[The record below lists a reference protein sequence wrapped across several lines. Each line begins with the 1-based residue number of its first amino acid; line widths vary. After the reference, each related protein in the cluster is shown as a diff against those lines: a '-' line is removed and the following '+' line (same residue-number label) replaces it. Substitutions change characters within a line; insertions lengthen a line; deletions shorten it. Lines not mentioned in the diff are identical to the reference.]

1 MLYCLLEA
9 HSGWSELGVLLTP
22 YSSQHLISHYC
33 PSPFIPSPLPPIPSP
48 PSPPLPSFLSFLS
61 PPPPEILLCLAWLA
75 LLVLGIV
82 VQSLLSC
89 RRSPFP
95 SQSLYHKWSQKRKAR
110 RERRELGLSHN
121 QKGLR
126 TLAGSPQET
135 SPLLGPSTSQGSH
148 RLN

>member
-1 MLYCLLEA
+1 MYQAYPFQLDGYFN
-9 HSGWSELGVLLTP
+9 LTHMHARTHTQYYP
-22 YSSQHLISHYC
+22 YPSH
-33 PSPFIPSPLPPIPSP
+33 
-48 PSPPLPSFLSFLS
+48 PPLPLTPS
-61 PPPPEILLCLAWLA
+61 PSLPSSLLPLPSPPEILLCLAWLA

-89 RRSPFP
+89 RRPPFP
-95 SQSLYHKWSQKRKAR
+95 SQSLYHKWSQKRNAR

-135 SPLLGPSTSQGSH
+135 SPLLGPSASRGSH

>member
-1 MLYCLLEA
+1 MRA
-9 HSGWSELGVLLTP
+9 HTHARTHTHTQ
-22 YSSQHLISHYC
+22 YY
-33 PSPFIPSPLPPIPSP
+33 PSPSHLPLPLAPSPSL
-48 PSPPLPSFLSFLS
+48 PSPPLPSPL
-61 PPPPEILLCLAWLA
+61 PPEILLCLAWLA

-89 RRSPFP
+89 RRPPFP

-135 SPLLGPSTSQGSH
+135 SPLLGPSTSRGSH